1 MVCGKETSISGH
13 WWFGVLIRCVVVV
26 VVVVVVLISLF
37 ATDISVY
44 RWLCHCERRNYGE
57 RNYFSG

>member
-44 RWLCHCERRNYGE
+44 RWLCHCERRNYA
-57 RNYFSG
+57 R